1 LSNWHALL
9 DRAIRG
15 LQTLRESNVAPN
27 AWVLGGGTALMLQ
40 HQHRMSKDI
49 DIFIEDAQYLPYLS
63 PRLGGE
69 AIWETNLYDEAAHY
83 LKLRYPEGEI
93 DFIVSAQITETV
105 VRPFKVPGD
114 AVSGIPEY
122 DFLIEHPV
130 EIGIKK
136 LWHRGSELKVRDAF
150 DLAVIAQHHA
160 RLLLSNLHYVKSKKS
175 AILER
180 LDRIKPGFFLAEI
193 EELDI
198 LPEYAQLA
206 QDSLSIT
213 RNIAK
218 HI

>member
-15 LQTLRESNVAPN
+15 LQILQETNVAPDE
-27 AWVLGGGTALMLQ
+27 WVLGGGTALMLH

-49 DIFIEDAQYLPYLS
+49 DIFIDDAQYLPYLS

-93 DFIVSAQITETV
+93 DFIVSAQITETIV
-105 VRPFKVPGD
+105 QPFKVPGD

-122 DFLIEHPV
+122 EFFIEHPV

-150 DLAVIAQHHA
+150 DLAVIAQHHE
-160 RLLLSNLHYVKSKKS
+160 RLLLSNLHYIRSKKTV
-175 AILER
+175 ILER
-180 LDRIKPGFFLAEI
+180 LNRINPDFFLAEI

-206 QDSLSIT
+206 LDSLSVT
-213 RNIAK
+213 RDIAE